1 MADIKVL
8 EAQQWV
14 NATYGAVPGYVR
26 CPEDGRTAWST
37 MFSLTRALQHELGI
51 TALSDSFGPTTLSLL
66 TQRGNVGPGYSKPN
80 IVRIV
85 QHALFC
91 KGYWGGTVNGVY
103 GQQTL
108 TAVTQLKSDMGLG
121 GDGTVPPKVFK
132 ALLTMDAYVLLSGGD
147 EQVRAI
153 QKWLNSRYLA
163 KSTFFVIPCDGH
175 YSRDVQKALMRA
187 LQYEFGVPEDQATGN
202 FGPTTQDGLRAHPV
216 SQGQSG
222 VFVQLFSAACVF
234 NGPVPDDTI
243 PGNNSLPVRAVF
255 KSAFDADLKRFVE
268 FFQRFSSLPA
278 TGYGDYPTW
287 AQLLVSSG
295 DDTRPATAC
304 DTRFHIS
311 VTRAQA
317 LRAAGYTVV
326 GRYLDED
333 ANSTLDKEL
342 QPGELEAI
350 FAGGLRVFPIS
361 QYNARLLGDFTYDQ
375 GYQHALRAHARA
387 AGYKFNR
394 GAVIYFAVDY
404 DATDEQIDSN
414 ILPYFRGVQAGL
426 ASQGKW
432 YIAGVY
438 GSRNVC
444 TRVTD
449 EAYAR
454 FSFVSGI
461 SWGFSGNLGFPLP
474 ANWSFNQIKEFS
486 FVAGADRFDLDRV
499 VHRAGSD
506 PGVGPE
512 GVGGQQSPVDTYLRY
527 VDDLYA
533 TAVRYGKGDPNLR
546 VAEFLRYPTY
556 VDLYSGWQ
564 NLIGDVDRDWIAY
577 ASTKG
582 PARVNRYADPGYG
595 VDIGV
600 DHFGATVNAVLLRG
614 TGAGTT
620 ADRGDFGGWGGDLA
634 TFYGEWR
641 ANGTQYASGYA
652 FCAERL
658 AKITV
663 CSSFPFND
671 LVEDV
676 DGYLVGTAVLAG
688 TPINTAVRDH
698 LTGGC
703 LSRFRRFV
711 DLRHGGRADHVVATA
726 RSLLGN
732 AGDTELA
739 ALRTAAIKKT
749 GGWDAL
755 LPGHMPDS
763 KLDPFLQGYADTL
776 LGLVGQENARRARL
790 S

>member
-26 CPEDGRTAWST
+26 CPEDGRSAWST
-37 MFSLTRALQHELGI
+37 MFSLTRALQRELGI

-66 TQRGNVGPGYSKPN
+66 GQRGNVGPGYTNAN

-85 QHALFC
+85 QHALYC
-91 KGYWGGTVNGVY
+91 KGYWGGTTNGVY
-103 GQQTL
+103 GQQTIA
-108 TAVTQLKSDMGLG
+108 AVTQLKSDMGLG

-147 EQVRAI
+147 EQVRSI

-175 YSRDVQKALMRA
+175 FSRDVQKALMRA
-187 LQYEFGVPEDQATGN
+187 LQYEFGIPEDQATGN
-202 FGPTTQDGLRAHPV
+202 FGPATQDGLRAHPV
-216 SQGQSG
+216 SLGKSG

-255 KSAFDADLKRFVE
+255 KSTFDADLKRFVE
-268 FFQRFSSLPA
+268 FFQRFSALPA

-295 DDTRPATAC
+295 DPDRPATAC

-333 ANSTLDKEL
+333 ATSTLDKEL
-342 QPGELEAI
+342 QPGELDAI

-361 QYNARLLGDFTYDQ
+361 QYNSRLLGDFTYDQ
-375 GYQHALRAHARA
+375 GYQHALRAHTRA
-387 AGYKFNR
+387 AGYGFNR

-444 TRVTD
+444 SRVTD

-454 FSFVSGI
+454 FSFVSGM

-486 FVAGADRFDLDRV
+486 FVSGSDRFDLDRV

-512 GVGGQQSPVDTYLRY
+512 GVGGQQSPVDAYLKY

-546 VAEFLRYPTY
+546 VAEYLRYPTY

-577 ASTKG
+577 AAANG
-582 PARVNRYADPGYG
+582 PARVVRYADPGYG
-595 VDIGV
+595 VDIGA

-614 TGAGTT
+614 AGTGEV

-641 ANGTQYASGYA
+641 ANGTEYASGYA
-652 FCAERL
+652 FCSERL
-658 AKITV
+658 AKINV
-663 CSSFPFND
+663 CSSFPFGD
-671 LVEDV
+671 LIEDV
-676 DGYLVGTAVLAG
+676 DGYLVGRAVLAG
-688 TPINTAVRDH
+688 TPINTAVRQH
-698 LTGGC
+698 LTVGC
-703 LSRFRRFV
+703 LTRFRRFL
-711 DLRHGGRADHVVATA
+711 DLRHGGRAEHVVATA
-726 RSLLGN
+726 RNLLGN

-763 KLDPFLQGYADTL
+763 KLTPFLQGYADTL
-776 LGLVGQENARRARL
+776 LGLVNQERSRLARL
-790 S
+790 G